1 MKNQVTITNTEEF
14 KEVISSLEHSFNKI
28 IEAGRNQIKNANRIN
43 ETDTW
48 SGKTAK
54 VMYEKYKMLN
64 DNYSHI
70 EYSLELY
77 IKFLKK
83 SLEDYIR

>member
-1 MKNQVTITNTEEF
+1 
-14 KEVISSLEHSFNKI
+14 
-28 IEAGRNQIKNANRIN
+28 
-43 ETDTW
+43 
-48 SGKTAK
+48 
-54 VMYEKYKMLN
+54 MLN

-83 SLEDYIR
+83 SLEDYIRLNAEFTNNMEETAEALDVVSGQEVVYE

>member
-1 MKNQVTITNTEEF
+1 M
-14 KEVISSLEHSFNKI
+14 LRLNKS
-28 IEAGRNQIKNANRIN
+28 QIQEQNRIN

-83 SLEDYIR
+83 SLEDYIRLNAEFTNNMEETAEALDVVSG